1 MLKGRIQDLVIG
13 VIALAI
19 GIVMFIGTKD
29 FPAIT
34 QLYCRIVLIIL
45 MVIGFAMILTS
56 VINAKKPGPQEVH
69 LKEWI
74 NPLIIFAFVLVYV
87 FMIDKIGFFV
97 SSAIVMPAI
106 MVFMGYKK
114 PLPMI
119 LTTLGTLGFIYI
131 LFVTQLKLRMP
142 QGLLF

>member
-1 MLKGRIQDLVIG
+1 MQKGRIQDLVIG
-13 VIALAI
+13 IVALAI
-19 GIVMFIGTKD
+19 GVAMFLGTKE
-29 FPAIT
+29 FPPIT

-45 MVIGFAMILTS
+45 ITIGAAMILTS
-56 VINAKKPGPQEVH
+56 LINAKKPGPEEVH

-74 NPLIIFAFVLVYV
+74 NPMIIFLIVLVYV

-97 SSAIVMPAI
+97 SSAIVMPGI
-106 MVFMGYKK
+106 MLFMGYKK

-119 LTTLGTLGFIYI
+119 LTTVGMLGFIYI

>member
-56 VINAKKPGPQEVH
+56 VINAKKPGPEEVH

-97 SSAIVMPAI
+97 SSAIIMPAI

>member
-19 GIVMFIGTKD
+19 GIAMFIGTKD

-56 VINAKKPGPQEVH
+56 VINAKKPGPEEVH
-69 LKEWI
+69 VKEWI
-74 NPLIIFAFVLVYV
+74 NPLIIFAFVLLYV

-97 SSAIVMPAI
+97 SSAIIMPAI

-119 LTTLGTLGFIYI
+119 LTTIGTLGFIYI

>member
-97 SSAIVMPAI
+97 SSAIIMPAI